1 MPQWPEWLRCTKAR
15 GELTSLLFGPG
26 PCIVGLSVRAR
37 PSLASPAVQA
47 ESPPPVHAMR
57 ALVEPMLKPMY
68 GSATVSSISPYVAA
82 KPRT

>member
-1 MPQWPEWLRCTKAR
+1 MR
-15 GELTSLLFGPG
+15 SLPFSPG
-26 PCIVGLSVRAR
+26 RVFCSI
-37 PSLASPAVQA
+37 ASPPQ
-47 ESPPPVHAMR
+47 VHAMR